1 MSKVKPEPETSFSE
15 SEPAASESRIDLVK
29 SVFKPDKFLVFE
41 EKQNDFE
48 IFTPDNSKYCL
59 HFTIVDKTNTIK
71 IHNLKKC
78 NYSGK
83 ELLQLL
89 KELAEK
95 LPDIQY
101 IWLVDDSQI
110 LTGCKNKTG
119 YDTYK
124 SDLQIDLA
132 LLRIIT
138 NPDAMSW
145 YNSLGYISPNF
156 AEEQRHNDYVLQLPY
171 NVLMDHN
178 SHIMT
183 VAETNRKI
191 RETANR
197 LFPDISMQLPTRVY
211 VNKIYDSIGRKFD
224 NFDEE
229 TCEKYTFISNL
240 LRAIQPN
247 LIYKRV
253 LKKTISH
260 STTAG
265 GSKKKKISKKVKHKL
280 LLKNKSKS
288 KLKKNKCKKSCKN
301 KKNKTIYH

>member
-1 MSKVKPEPETSFSE
+1 MSDSE
-15 SEPAASESRIDLVK
+15 SHFNESESRIDIVK
-29 SVFKPDKFLVFE
+29 SVFKPDKFHVFE
-41 EKQNDFE
+41 KDNDYE
-48 IFTPDNSKYCL
+48 ITTTDRLKMCL
-59 HFTIVDKTNTIK
+59 HFTIVDKINTIK
-71 IHNLKKC
+71 IHGLKKC
-78 NYSGK
+78 NSSGK

-95 LPDIQY
+95 LPDIHY

-110 LTGCKNKTG
+110 LTECKNNLG

-124 SDLQIDLA
+124 SKLEIDLA

-156 AEEQRHNDYVLQLPY
+156 AEEQRHNDYVLQLPF

-178 SHIMT
+178 SHIIT

-197 LFPDISMQLPTRVY
+197 LFPDISMQLPTQVY

-229 TCEKYTFISNL
+229 SCEKYTFISNL
-240 LRAIQPN
+240 LSAINPN

-265 GSKKKKISKKVKHKL
+265 GNKKKKISKNGKKMATIKR
-280 LLKNKSKS
+280 KKQSKKKKKQS
-288 KLKKNKCKKSCKN
+288 KRKTKCKN
-301 KKNKTIYH
+301 T

>member
-1 MSKVKPEPETSFSE
+1 MSDIESE
-15 SEPAASESRIDLVK
+15 SKMDLVK
-29 SVFKPDKFLVFE
+29 SVFTPDKFHVFE
-41 EKQNDFE
+41 KKNNNYE
-48 IFTPDNSKYCL
+48 ITTTDRLKMCL
-59 HFTIVDKTNTIK
+59 HFTIATNINTIK

-78 NYSGK
+78 NTSGK
-83 ELLQLL
+83 EILQLL
-89 KELAEK
+89 KELAQK

-110 LTGCKNKTG
+110 LTECKNNTG

-132 LLRIIT
+132 ILRIIT
-138 NPDAMSW
+138 NPDSMSW

-156 AEEQRHNDYVLQLPY
+156 AEEQRHNDYVLQLPF

-197 LFPDISMQLPTRVY
+197 LFPEISMQLPTRVY

-229 TCEKYTFISNL
+229 SCEKYTFISNL
-240 LRAIQPN
+240 LRAIEPN
-247 LIYKRV
+247 LKYKRI

-265 GSKKKKISKKVKHKL
+265 GSKKRKISKKGKHKKTSKRKTQSKIRKTPGKKRKTHNYL
-280 LLKNKSKS
+280 LS
-288 KLKKNKCKKSCKN
+288 
-301 KKNKTIYH
+301 HF